1 MRYGSAM
8 KRANPRIAI
17 YLRCSTQEQS
27 TDLQRMEIERLVDQR
42 GWTDMTFFEDKASGT
57 STKRPQFATLL
68 TDARKGLFDVV
79 IVWRLDRFARSL
91 KDLVTTL
98 HELSELNVAFVSV
111 RDQIDLTTSTGR
123 LMLHLLGAF
132 SQFEADLIRDRVR
145 AGLMAARAKGLKLGR
160 PRSISAG
167 EVHRL
172 RRDGLSI
179 RQIAGRLKVSKS
191 AVHKTLLNPAP

>member
-1 MRYGSAM
+1 MRYGFAM
-8 KRANPRIAI
+8 KRTNPRIAI
-17 YLRCSTQEQS
+17 YMRCSTQEQS
-27 TDLQRMEIERLVDQR
+27 TDLQRIEIQRLVDQR
-42 GWTDMTFFEDKASGT
+42 GWSDLTFFEDKASGT
-57 STKRPQFATLL
+57 STKRPQFAALL
-68 TDARKGLFDVV
+68 AGARKGLFDVI

-91 KDLVTTL
+91 KDLVMTL

-145 AGLMAARAKGLKLGR
+145 AGLMAARAKGRRLGR
-160 PRSISAG
+160 PRSISEG

-179 RQIAGRLKVSKS
+179 RQIAMRLKVSKS
-191 AVHKTLLNPAP
+191 AVHKTLGNPPP

>member
-1 MRYGSAM
+1 M
-8 KRANPRIAI
+8 KKSSPRIAI

-27 TDLQRMEIERLVDQR
+27 TDLQRIEIQRLADQR
-42 GWTDMTFFEDKASGT
+42 GWTDLTFFEDKASGT
-57 STKRPQFATLL
+57 STKRPQFAALL
-68 TDARKGLFDVV
+68 TGARKGLLDVI

-145 AGLMAARAKGLKLGR
+145 AGLMAARAKGRRLGR

-167 EVHRL
+167 DVHRL

-179 RQIAGRLKVSKS
+179 REIASRLKVSKS
-191 AVHKTLLNPAP
+191 AVHKTLLNPVP

>member
-8 KRANPRIAI
+8 KRNNPRVAI

-27 TDLQRMEIERLVDQR
+27 TDLQRMEIERLADQR
-42 GWTDMTFFEDKASGT
+42 GWTELTFFEDKASGT
-57 STKRPQFATLL
+57 TTKRPHFAAML
-68 TDARKGLFDVV
+68 TSARTGQFDVI

-98 HELSELNVAFVSV
+98 HELTELNVAFVSV

-132 SQFEADLIRDRVR
+132 SQFEADLIRERVK
-145 AGLMAARAKGLKLGR
+145 AGLMAARAKGRRLGR

-167 EVHRL
+167 DVHRL

-179 RQIAGRLKVSKS
+179 REIAGRLKVSKS